1 MLAFTAIGL
10 VAAPL
15 YAFLLERENKKKL
28 AYQALPDGHPDK
40 KVWTAEEIREAGDR
54 FVRSSSLALVYRL
67 TSSFRCRAPEF
78 MYTI

>member
-1 MLAFTAIGL
+1 MLGFTAIGL

-15 YAFLLERENKKKL
+15 YAYLLKRENEKKL
-28 AYQALPDGHPDK
+28 AYQALPDGHPEK

-54 FVRSSSLALVYRL
+54 FVRSPLSLVHQTDVVLVH
-67 TSSFRCRAPEF
+67 RAPEF

>member
-1 MLAFTAIGL
+1 MLGFTVVGL

-15 YAFLLERENKKKL
+15 YAYLLKRENEKKL

-54 FVRSSSLALVYRL
+54 FVRSPLLRWF
-67 TSSFRCRAPEF
+67 TD
-78 MYTI
+78 